1 MSRSR
6 HQTVKGVFGG
16 KPASEINAMI
26 DGGDAD
32 VQALREK
39 KGFKRDEQDRR
50 CSTKRSAA
58 GEQ

>member
-32 VQALREK
+32 VEGLLEK
-39 KGFKRDEQDRR
+39 KSFKREEQERR
-50 CSTKRSAA
+50 ASSKRGHSDDT
-58 GEQ
+58 